1 MMGKEL
7 LKLIDSNNVISF
19 DIFDTLLLRNVYK
32 PTDIFRILSKIA
44 FEKYNIEDFYSI
56 RVVAEKESRTEENNN
71 ECRFDEIY
79 KKIGDSIKDKKI
91 VKKLKEEELYLEE
104 KFLVVNPFM
113 KKIYD
118 YCISK
123 KKKVLLISDMYLDEK
138 FIQQVLKKCGYKDYT
153 LYLSNVYRMTKG
165 DMSLFNLVLNKEK
178 IEKNFWL
185 HIGDNKYSDYES
197 PIHFGIKAYHYK
209 GVYSYVNIKEYSIF
223 ESIILGIQNNYLYNG
238 LEIDYWDKFGVKN
251 VSTIYFGFTKW
262 LYDLTKDLDNLFFIA
277 RDGYIIE
284 KIYNLFN
291 VDGHVKT
298 NYLYCS
304 RKSMLVPSLYS
315 LATVDM
321 VTLLS
326 NMYVPDVTSTL
337 KDFLVRCEVNLED
350 LNLDILHLFEFQSFD
365 DELTVDNFYCA
376 KKMLVFLNSN
386 IKKNL
391 KKKYDL
397 ALEYLQQE
405 GCCDYSLVN
414 VMDIGWA
421 GSIQSSIQRLLS
433 KAVHGYYFG
442 TINTKQY
449 DDFTT
454 KFGYYFDLSYK
465 EEDKDKILDN
475 VMMYELIFSAPHG
488 STVGYEKKGNKIVPI
503 LDCNKDYNDI
513 VASFQQSAID
523 IIKKYLDYIEYFDYV
538 SKDFC
543 TVFYQEFIHE
553 RKYKD
558 IKMFSKLS
566 NDFALG
572 NSTRYNYVN
581 VVSENDINDNKKF
594 LEVAKRSL
602 WPFSFIMNAEDFNE
616 QKYLSYKSN
625 LFTYMYNLSPLSYV
639 KIYMD
644 YGNGFNEID
653 TVFLPFQKNNDSYFF
668 EYNFDKTI
676 YNIRIDPIEG
686 RKIILNNLI
695 VTSNVGAVDVVIPHQ
710 NYVMNKL
717 KKGIYIYSKDPRIIV
732 NHTENYKYISFF
744 ANIKII

>member
-1 MMGKEL
+1 M
-7 LKLIDSNNVISF
+7 
-19 DIFDTLLLRNVYK
+19 
-32 PTDIFRILSKIA
+32 
-44 FEKYNIEDFYSI
+44 
-56 RVVAEKESRTEENNN
+56 
-71 ECRFDEIY
+71 
-79 KKIGDSIKDKKI
+79 
-91 VKKLKEEELYLEE
+91 
-104 KFLVVNPFM
+104 
-113 KKIYD
+113 
-118 YCISK
+118 
-123 KKKVLLISDMYLDEK
+123 
-138 FIQQVLKKCGYKDYT
+138 
-153 LYLSNVYRMTKG
+153 
-165 DMSLFNLVLNKEK
+165 
-178 IEKNFWL
+178 
-185 HIGDNKYSDYES
+185 
-197 PIHFGIKAYHYK
+197 
-209 GVYSYVNIKEYSIF
+209 
-223 ESIILGIQNNYLYNG
+223 
-238 LEIDYWDKFGVKN
+238 
-251 VSTIYFGFTKW
+251 
-262 LYDLTKDLDNLFFIA
+262 
-277 RDGYIIE
+277 
-284 KIYNLFN
+284 
-291 VDGHVKT
+291 
-298 NYLYCS
+298 
-304 RKSMLVPSLYS
+304 
-315 LATVDM
+315 
-321 VTLLS
+321 
-326 NMYVPDVTSTL
+326 
-337 KDFLVRCEVNLED
+337 
-350 LNLDILHLFEFQSFD
+350 
-365 DELTVDNFYCA
+365 
-376 KKMLVFLNSN
+376 
-386 IKKNL
+386 
-391 KKKYDL
+391 
-397 ALEYLQQE
+397 
-405 GCCDYSLVN
+405 
-414 VMDIGWA
+414 
-421 GSIQSSIQRLLS
+421 S